1 MSAWKIFKSLYHSS
15 ESPDDG
21 GHAKDLIIF
30 MLESKCMNWIL
41 IIYFSKHLMLC
52 FEAALDVIEI

>member
-1 MSAWKIFKSLYHSS
+1 MTAWKKFKSLYHSS
-15 ESPDDG
+15 GSPDDG
-21 GHAKDLIIF
+21 GPIKDLIVF

-52 FEAALDVIEI
+52 FKAALDVIEI